1 MPLQPPGI
9 ANQLLRSHP
18 HRQRCLGPPDVYPQ
32 DPNQKEDELN
42 LVHVKQ
48 GFAQTHASLV
58 PEEYASLVS
67 KQELGLPATQKILS
81 DLKGI
86 SSYSISFVLNWAVL
100 DYRGIIKPCLNFNL
114 LL

>member
-1 MPLQPPGI
+1 MPIPPPGI
-9 ANQLLRSHP
+9 ASQLLRSHP

-67 KQELGLPATQKILS
+67 KPEMGLPATQKILS

-86 SSYSISFVLNWAVL
+86 LKHCIYHGGGWVFKKTEGRTTI
-100 DYRGIIKPCLNFNL
+100 Y
-114 LL
+114 

>member
-9 ANQLLRSHP
+9 ANQLLRTHP
-18 HRQRCLGPPDVYPQ
+18 QRQRCLGPPDVYPQ
-32 DPNQKEDELN
+32 EPNQKEDELN

-67 KQELGLPATQKILS
+67 KQDLGLPATQKILS
-81 DLKGI
+81 DLKGNHNNCW
-86 SSYSISFVLNWAVL
+86 SLKKRVRYFTCFSISVAKYHNYF
-100 DYRGIIKPCLNFNL
+100 K
-114 LL
+114 

>member
-18 HRQRCLGPPDVYPQ
+18 QRQRCLGPPDVYPQ

-42 LVHVKQ
+42 LVHVTQ

-67 KQELGLPATQKILS
+67 KQDLSLPATQKILS
-81 DLKGI
+81 DLKGMLFI
-86 SSYSISFVLNWAVL
+86 KIVLNDMLFYCIV
-100 DYRGIIKPCLNFNL
+100 IS
-114 LL
+114 